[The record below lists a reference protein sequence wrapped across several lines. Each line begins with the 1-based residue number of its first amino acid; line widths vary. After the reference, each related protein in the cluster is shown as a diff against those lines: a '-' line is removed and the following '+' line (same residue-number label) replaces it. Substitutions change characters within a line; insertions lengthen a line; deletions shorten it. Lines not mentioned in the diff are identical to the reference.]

1 MLFKP
6 LKCYFFKIRIIMFCL
21 FIFFFYLQLRALH
34 ELGYSLQTVNI
45 KGHTAL
51 HLACKYNHKDIVKYI
66 VSCASRRLINMA
78 DKER

>member
-1 MLFKP
+1 
-6 LKCYFFKIRIIMFCL
+6 MFCL